1 MRILLPQKSLHRFA
15 KLSVSASLLLCVG
28 AAHAQSTVTV
38 PVGAIHLNVPAQSD
52 AFLSAVLAR
61 WAAYQGEVL
70 SVTGA
75 TVTVKDAPAWDTGRF
90 VRIAGTQPNT
100 YFLRFASGAKRG
112 DYFTISANGGDT
124 VTLDLNGDDLTA
136 INAGDKL
143 EIIPYWT
150 LATLFPAGQGFVA
163 SPTFTP
169 VAMVLTS
176 DVANAG
182 INLSS
187 PEAFFYYT
195 GSLMG
200 GPGWRKVGA
209 APTDTYDDLI
219 LPPDIP
225 FKIRNTS
232 TTPMRLANLGDVPM
246 AGHSSILGTVAPS
259 VSQDNATAIVAAADM
274 TLAQSRLY
282 ESGAFVGSTSFIGL
296 GRKDQLL
303 VFDNNEQTG
312 YNKAANAT
320 YYYYTGTNS
329 GGPGWRRVG
338 TTPTIKF
345 DDVVVLKPGMAYVV
359 RKASTPAPDSDYWR
373 VTPAYAQ

>member
-1 MRILLPQKSLHRFA
+1 M
-15 KLSVSASLLLCVG
+15 
-28 AAHAQSTVTV
+28 
-38 PVGAIHLNVPAQSD
+38 
-52 AFLSAVLAR
+52 AR
-61 WAAYQGEVL
+61 SKAYEGEVL
-70 SVTGA
+70 SVSEG
-75 TVTVKDAPAWDTGRF
+75 TVTVKDSPAWAANRF
-90 VRIAGTQPNT
+90 VRVAGTQPNT

-112 DYFTISANGGDT
+112 DYFTVSANGGDT
-124 VTLDLNGDDLTA
+124 LTLDLNGDDLSA
-136 INAGDKL
+136 INAGDKVD
-143 EIIPYWT
+143 IVPYWT
-150 LATLFPAGQGFVA
+150 LTTLFPAGRGFIG

-176 DVANAG
+176 DVTNAG

-209 APTDTYDDLI
+209 APSDTYDDLI

-274 TLAQSRLY
+274 TLTQSRLY
-282 ESGAFVGSTSFIGL
+282 ESGAFTGSPSFL
-296 GRKDQLL
+296 GNARKDQLL
-303 VFDNNEQTG
+303 VFDNNDHIG
-312 YNKAANAT
+312 YNKSATAT

-329 GGPGWRRVG
+329 GGPGWRRTGAPV
-338 TTPTIKF
+338 TTKF
-345 DDVVVLKPGMAYVV
+345 DDAVVLKPGMAYVV
-359 RKASTPAPDSDYWR
+359 RKASAPAPDSDYWR